1 MTSLDDLL
9 SIYEARG
16 DRQYAGEPVDQL
28 AHAWQAFLLAKD
40 AQVGPTL
47 QLAAFFHDV
56 GHLFD
61 DADVP
66 HERVGA
72 AVLAGLLGPTVAQVV
87 ALHVDAKRYLVAT
100 EPEYAALLSEDSVR
114 SLVRQG
120 GPMTHSETLNFRR
133 KPGADQ
139 AIRLRRWDE
148 AAKDGSIRT
157 PPFQLVRET
166 VHGILPR

>member
-28 AHAWQAFLLAKD
+28 AHAWQSLLLARD
-40 AQVGPTL
+40 AKAGPAL
-47 QLAAFFHDV
+47 QLAAFFHDI

-100 EPEYAALLSEDSVR
+100 EPDYAALLSEDSVR
-114 SLVRQG
+114 SLARQG
-120 GPMTHSETLNFRR
+120 GPMTHSETLDFRR

-148 AAKDGSIRT
+148 AAKDGSICS
-157 PPFQLVRET
+157 PPFERVREA
-166 VHGILPR
+166 VHGILAR

>member
-40 AQVGPTL
+40 AQAGPTL

-61 DADVP
+61 DSDIP

-100 EPEYAALLSEDSVR
+100 EPEYAALLSQDSAR

-120 GPMTHSETLNFRR
+120 GPMTHSETLDFRR
-133 KPGADQ
+133 KPGVDQ

-148 AAKDGSIRT
+148 AAKDGSILT